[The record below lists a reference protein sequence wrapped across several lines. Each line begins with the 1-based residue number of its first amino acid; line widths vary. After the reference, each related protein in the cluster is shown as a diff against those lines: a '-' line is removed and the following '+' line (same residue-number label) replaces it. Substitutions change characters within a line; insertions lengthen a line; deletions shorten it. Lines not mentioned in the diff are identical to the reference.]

1 MVSKVKVDS
10 LETTAGTGTIALNN
24 QLSGMTVSSLP
35 TTGSPPGIFAGGKVL
50 QVVQGTY
57 SSTNTSTSS
66 TLADTGLTATITPA
80 SASNKIK
87 VTVHQNGLGKDTNN
101 TRVGIALLRGSTTIA
116 WLCAH
121 ACFTGDTSTSFAASA
136 SGAYLDTP
144 ATTSAVTYKTQIK
157 SYANNANVY
166 AQLGGPTSTITL
178 EEIKA

>member
-1 MVSKVKVDS
+1 MVSKVKVDAIES
-10 LETTAGTGTIALNN
+10 TTGSGTIALNN
-24 QLSGMTVSSLP
+24 QFSGMSVASLP
-35 TTGSPPGIFAGGKVL
+35 TLTTTEMPAGSVI

-66 TLADTGLTATITPA
+66 TLADTGLTATITPT

-116 WLCAH
+116 WVCAH

-136 SGAYLDTP
+136 SGTYLDTP

-178 EEIKA
+178 EEIKG

>member
-1 MVSKVKVDS
+1 MVSKVKVDAIES
-10 LETTAGTGTIALNN
+10 TTGSGTIALNN
-24 QLSGMTVSSLP
+24 QLSGMTVASLP
-35 TTGSPPGIFAGGKVL
+35 TLTTTEMPAGSVI

-66 TLADTGLTATITPA
+66 TLADTGLTATITPT

-116 WLCAH
+116 WVCAH

-136 SGAYLDTP
+136 SGTYLDTP

-178 EEIKA
+178 EEIKG